1 MAVADKNQYWNS
13 RLTGQN
19 PASPGGSNNDIWSGS
34 GGSASGDAWVITNGT
49 WSIAHAASMT
59 MLGMFSFTTA
69 PDNAAV
75 LMTLD
80 NGTKRVEIRSKGN
93 LTQLDIVGATT
104 TTLTDLD
111 LGMAEENAVPLMLRV
126 TMDASGNVKVYKHEI
141 ISDSDGNDAFSS
153 LVGASSSS
161 ATASFGNTSGNV
173 KWEAVYFSKYGAF
186 NPEELMLS
194 SFAQDTVPRMGIS
207 IVDTL
212 KNCTRPYIKGFVD
225 DDSIVYGYDLSS
237 EMVNRLSPPTIHVMF
252 SNISSPQFDSLGGSS
267 IVQFYDIVIYVTTK
281 GTNYEDSYRLG
292 LNIIG
297 EVFDEL
303 YTNTGLNATTD
314 NIEGYGMDLDSKMDD
329 DENVCVHQLNMQYRR
344 RIKMTRR

>member
-1 MAVADKNQYWNS
+1 
-13 RLTGQN
+13 
-19 PASPGGSNNDIWSGS
+19 
-34 GGSASGDAWVITNGT
+34 
-49 WSIAHAASMT
+49 
-59 MLGMFSFTTA
+59 
-69 PDNAAV
+69 
-75 LMTLD
+75 
-80 NGTKRVEIRSKGN
+80 
-93 LTQLDIVGATT
+93 
-104 TTLTDLD
+104 
-111 LGMAEENAVPLMLRV
+111 
-126 TMDASGNVKVYKHEI
+126 
-141 ISDSDGNDAFSS
+141 
-153 LVGASSSS
+153 
-161 ATASFGNTSGNV
+161 
-173 KWEAVYFSKYGAF
+173 
-186 NPEELMLS
+186 
-194 SFAQDTVPRMGIS
+194 MGIS